1 MTGSTLPSPP
11 LLKPLKAIR
20 SRGLAPGGVRGSASA
35 LPALTMGDPAGIG
48 GELSLKAWLAGRA
61 FVALDDP
68 ERLAG
73 LARDLGWDVPIRVVE
88 SASEAAAVV
97 GAALPVLPVRLAVPS
112 VPGRADPANAPAI
125 IASIEQATRL
135 ALAGE
140 VAAVVTNPIHKAS
153 LYGAGFAYPGH
164 TEFLAALTGANL
176 PVMMLAA
183 PELRVVPV
191 TVHVSLRE
199 MLALLTT
206 ERIVAVARVTAAA
219 LRQLWGIAAPR
230 IALAGLNPHAGEDGT
245 MGTEEITVIG
255 PAIAQLRAE
264 GMDVSGPWAAD
275 SLFTPAARAGYD
287 VALGMYHDQALI
299 PLKTLD
305 MHRGV
310 NVTLGLPIIRTSPD
324 HGTAFGIAGRGVA
337 DPSSLIAA
345 IDLAAELVGRRV
357 A

>member
-1 MTGSTLPSPP
+1 MGS
-11 LLKPLKAIR
+11 KAP
-20 SRGLAPGGVRGSASA
+20 GLGGVRGGAPR
-35 LPALTMGDPAGIG
+35 LLALTMGDPAGIG
-48 GELSLKAWLAGRA
+48 GELTLRAWLARRA
-61 FVALDDP
+61 FVVLDDP

-73 LARDLGWDVPIRVVE
+73 IARDLGLDVPIRIVE
-88 SASEAAAVV
+88 SIGEAAAVF
-97 GAALPVLPVRLAVPS
+97 GDALPVLPVRLAAPAVA
-112 VPGRADPANAPAI
+112 GRADPANAAAVI
-125 IASIEQATRL
+125 TSIERATRL
-135 ALAGE
+135 ALSGE
-140 VAAVVTNPIHKAS
+140 AAAVVTNPIHKAS

-164 TEFLAALTGANL
+164 TEFLAALTGAPL
-176 PVMMLAA
+176 PVMMLAS

-191 TVHVSLRE
+191 TVHVSLRD

-206 ERIVAVARVTAAA
+206 ERILAVARVTAAA
-219 LRQLWGIAAPR
+219 LRQHWGIAAPR
-230 IALAGLNPHAGEDGT
+230 LAIAGLNPHAGEDGT
-245 MGTEEITVIG
+245 MGTEEKTIIG

-324 HGTAFGIAGRGVA
+324 HGTAFGIAGQGVA